1 MTTAQHFRAAM
12 AKRRQYRCNPAFAAE
27 WRYLTRAA
35 RKLAWLVRGVPVS
48 EWTE

>member
-1 MTTAQHFRAAM
+1 MTTAQHFRDVM
-12 AKRRQYRCNPAFAAE
+12 AQRRTYRSNPAFAAE
-27 WRYLTRAA
+27 WQYLTRAA